1 MNKKMLLKKN
11 IPDTPGVYYFLGRPS
26 GGGKKGVDILYVGK
40 ATSLKNRVRSYFQ
53 GDIKEKRSKIIEKM
67 VGEATD
73 IKWTETDSVLEALI
87 LEANEI
93 KRHQPV
99 YNSKEKDNKSFNY
112 VLITREIFPRILVV
126 RGREVLQKKTA
137 LKDIQIQ
144 HEFGPFPSGTALK
157 EALRIIRKIFPFRD
171 VKSTQKEHQRF
182 YKQLGLLPD
191 TSDSRAAT
199 KYKKSIQHIVL
210 FFKGKKKQLLST
222 LKKQMLA
229 EAKEEHFEEAQRI
242 KGQIFALEHI
252 RDVSLIDDGFVKD
265 SRHIQEYRIE
275 AYDVAHTSGKNVV
288 GVMTVVESGE
298 IKKSDYRKFIIKDS
312 PANNDTKSLREV
324 VERRLAHPEWPL
336 PRLMVADGGKAQKS
350 AIESVLRKYGIEIPV
365 VAIVKDEYH
374 RPKNMLGVTQYEKD
388 VLLANAEAH
397 RFAISFH
404 RKKRDLIK

>member
-1 MNKKMLLKKN
+1 
-11 IPDTPGVYYFLGRPS
+11 
-26 GGGKKGVDILYVGK
+26 
-40 ATSLKNRVRSYFQ
+40 
-53 GDIKEKRSKIIEKM
+53 
-67 VGEATD
+67 
-73 IKWTETDSVLEALI
+73 
-87 LEANEI
+87 
-93 KRHQPV
+93 
-99 YNSKEKDNKSFNY
+99 
-112 VLITREIFPRILVV
+112 
-126 RGREVLQKKTA
+126 
-137 LKDIQIQ
+137 
-144 HEFGPFPSGTALK
+144 
-157 EALRIIRKIFPFRD
+157 
-171 VKSTQKEHQRF
+171 
-182 YKQLGLLPD
+182 
-191 TSDSRAAT
+191 
-199 KYKKSIQHIVL
+199 
-210 FFKGKKKQLLST
+210 
-222 LKKQMLA
+222 MLA